1 MESIDDTEAEDGAG
15 EGVRAGDGRVDEEA
29 ELEGSG
35 GGVGIWRAAS
45 ISSFRKSSRVVLKRV
60 RVVEVNTDSYSKKS
74 LAYSQSC
81 SRGNT

>member
-45 ISSFRKSSRVVLKRV
+45 ISSFRKSSRVVLKRCNV
-60 RVVEVNTDSYSKKS
+60 IRYQSEIYVHTTYC
-74 LAYSQSC
+74 ACCGSQY
-81 SRGNT
+81 